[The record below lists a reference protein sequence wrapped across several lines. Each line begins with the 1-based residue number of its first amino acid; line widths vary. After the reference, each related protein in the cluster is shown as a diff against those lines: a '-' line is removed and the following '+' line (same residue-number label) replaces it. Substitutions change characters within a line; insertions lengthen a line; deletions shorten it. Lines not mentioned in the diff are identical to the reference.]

1 MELRWKEEK
10 WIEID
15 HAYKKTL
22 IEYKDKVEG
31 LEREKQLWFYEY
43 ETRKQ
48 IMDKMIIQI
57 L

>member
-1 MELRWKEEK
+1 MELRYKEKK

-31 LEREKQLWFYEY
+31 LEREKQLWLDEY
-43 ETRKQ
+43 ETRK
-48 IMDKMIIQI
+48 
-57 L
+57 